1 VLEKV
6 GVTRLAADNPAEVRV
21 PGMAGI
27 EEIADE
33 LYGLPPDEFT
43 AARTRH
49 EKAAK
54 ASGNKDEAARIHALA
69 KPSVTA
75 WLANQLVR
83 AHRSELQPLL
93 ELGGALRE
101 ATQNLD
107 GDQLRELSRQQQKA
121 MYALVQQARSLARAA
136 GRSMS
141 EDAARALEDTL
152 RAALADEQAARLL
165 LAGHLTDA
173 LHSSDFDSGFGF
185 GSGGSTD
192 AKVIPISRETS
203 GSSLT
208 QAHER
213 PPRDEQRQRAEYALV
228 EAGRALADAT
238 VARDDAQARAT
249 EADQAAVSARSRV
262 DKLRQELDAAS
273 EAVSGADLHR
283 RELASELAR
292 AERVVRGAERRRAEA
307 QEHRDQIAKDD

>member
-1 VLEKV
+1 
-6 GVTRLAADNPAEVRV
+6 
-21 PGMAGI
+21 MAGI
-27 EEIADE
+27 EAIADE

-43 AARTRH
+43 AARTRY
-49 EKAAK
+49 EKEAKAA
-54 ASGNKDEAARIHALA
+54 GNKDDAARIHALA

-83 AHRSELQPLL
+83 SHRSELEPLL
-93 ELGGALRE
+93 ELGGALRD

-107 GDQLRELSRQQQKA
+107 GDQLRELSRQQQKV
-121 MYALVQQARSLARAA
+121 MYALVQQARALARAA

-152 RAALADEQAARLL
+152 RAALADEHAAGLL

-185 GSGGSTD
+185 GSGSGGSTG
-192 AKVIPISRETS
+192 AKVISISRKAAGGYMS
-203 GSSLT
+203 
-208 QAHER
+208 QAEER

-238 VARDDAQARAT
+238 AARDDAHARAT
-249 EADQAAVSARSRV
+249 EAEQAAVAAYSRV
-262 DKLRQELDAAS
+262 EELRQQLEAATTSASDADR
-273 EAVSGADLHR
+273 GR
-283 RELASELAR
+283 REQANALELAER
-292 AERVVRGAERRRAEA
+292 AVRGAERRNADA
-307 QEHRDQIAKDD
+307 QERRDRLTKDD